1 MKALTDNNIMARSL
15 AFTARIAIRHR
26 WGVIFVSAVLF
37 VVSLLITIK
46 FPGIAFDTD
55 RDNLVGANKAYHKNY
70 LAFRKEFPQPDN
82 LAVVVESDDMEKNR
96 QFVERLAAKI
106 QDDSVEVEVDGKKV
120 QTNVFND
127 VFFKGSLSMM
137 GNKALLFIPTNDL
150 VQFRDQLQSYSKF
163 VQQFLRTTNL
173 VSFFDMV
180 NSQFWQLRNAK
191 EKSPEIDSLVNALP
205 ALERIVRQ
213 AHNSM
218 MHRGEAPSPGVSAL
232 FDPDGKADQ
241 QIYVTFDNGKIFI
254 LSAHAKSD
262 DLNSLAVERLRKLM
276 NQTKYEV
283 PGVNAGLT
291 GGPVL
296 EHDEME
302 QSQKDMTLATIVSL
316 VICAL
321 IFIFGYQQTGRPI
334 KATICLI
341 VGLAYTMAFATL
353 VVGHLNIL
361 TITFLPMLVGLAID
375 FGVHLVT
382 RFEEELHY
390 GKTDEE
396 ALIKAMVYTGQGI
409 FTGAVTTAGAFLA
422 MGFTDFK
429 GIKEMGI
436 ICGGGLMICLV
447 PMMTLLPVLL
457 LRGRQ
462 NVIDHKPLKKVETRA
477 RIEQFWLDRPILV
490 TIVTLVLCTLA
501 ATQFTK
507 LYFDYDL
514 TDMQSKGLP
523 AVEYAKKL
531 INLSTNTVD
540 VVKNDDGTT
549 NAAGTSV
556 IFGIVMANSPE
567 EAVQLQD
574 RLEKLPSV
582 AKVESMAKYLVGDQS
597 QQLATIGEIKDI
609 VKPIQFGP
617 DDESPVKVPAL
628 SGSLYS
634 LYGYL
639 GAALEKT
646 PVEEGELRTNM
657 MKLRDAISELRKE
670 MLHGTGVEL
679 DLKAKKLTDYQ
690 QNLYDDL
697 HDTFQTL
704 QTQDSSAPLR
714 AQDLPQALRDQFVG
728 VTGKYLLQ
736 VYPKKDVWQREN
748 QKEFVTQVEQ
758 VDPKATGEPAELYE
772 YVSLLKTSY
781 EQAALYSLGA
791 IALLVFWHFRTIGS
805 VVLALLPVLIGS
817 IWLGGLMGLFHVP
830 FNPANIMTLPLVIGI
845 GVTNGIHILNR
856 FAEEQTANI
865 LSKSTGKAVLVSGM
879 TAIAGFGSLMLA
891 KHQGIKSLGTIM
903 AIGIAACMIAGLTF
917 LPALLN
923 LWVRF
928 RKKPLAAKTM
938 PEPNEGFDE
947 PR

>member
-1 MKALTDNNIMARSL
+1 MKALTDNNIVARSL
-15 AFTARIAIRHR
+15 ALMARIAIRHR
-26 WGVIFVSAVLF
+26 WAVICFSVALF
-37 VVSLLITIK
+37 VVSLLITLK
-46 FPGIAFDTD
+46 FPGIDFDTD
-55 RDNLVGANKAYHKNY
+55 RDNLVGANKAYHSNY
-70 LAFRKEFPQPDN
+70 LAFRKEFPMPDN

-106 QDDSVEVEVDGKKV
+106 QDDSFEVEVAGKKV
-120 QTNVFND
+120 QTNIFND
-127 VFFKGSLSMM
+127 VFYKGSLSMM

-163 VQQFLRTTNL
+163 VQQFLKTTNL

-191 EKSPEIDSLVNALP
+191 EQSAETDSLVNSLP

-213 AHNSM
+213 ADNSM
-218 MHRGEAPSPGVSAL
+218 LRRGEAPSPGVSAL

-241 QIYVTFDNGKIFI
+241 QIYVTFDNGRIFL
-254 LSAHAKSD
+254 LSAHAVSD
-262 DLNSLAVERLRKLM
+262 DFNSLAVERLRKLM

-296 EHDEME
+296 EHDEMA

-334 KATICLI
+334 KATLCLI
-341 VGLAYTMAFATL
+341 VGLGYTMAFATL

-361 TITFLPMLVGLAID
+361 TITFLPMLIGLAID

-382 RFEEELHY
+382 RFEEELHH
-390 GKTDEE
+390 GKSDED
-396 ALIKAMVYTGQGI
+396 ALIKAMVFTGQGI
-409 FTGAVTTAGAFLA
+409 FTGAFTTAGAFLA

-436 ICGGGLMICLV
+436 ICGGGLMICFV

-462 NVIDHKPLKKVETRA
+462 NVIDHKPQKKVETRA
-477 RIEQFWLDRPILV
+477 RIEQFWLDRPIPV
-490 TIVTLVLCTLA
+490 TIVTIVLCALA
-501 ATQFTK
+501 LTQFSK

-531 INLSTNTVD
+531 INLSTNRMD
-540 VVKNDDGTT
+540 VVSGDDSQT
-549 NAAGTSV
+549 NASGTSV
-556 IFGIVMANSPE
+556 IYGIVMANSPE
-567 EAVQLQD
+567 EAVQLQG

-582 AKVESMAKYLVGDQS
+582 DKVESMAKYLVGDQS
-597 QQLATIGEIKDI
+597 RQLATIGEIKDI
-609 VKPIQFGP
+609 VKPIQFGAE
-617 DDESPVKVPAL
+617 DDSPVKVEAL

-639 GAALEKT
+639 GAALERT
-646 PVEEGELRTNM
+646 PAEQGELRTNM
-657 MKLRDAISELRKE
+657 MKLRDAISDLRRE
-670 MLHGTGVEL
+670 MLHGNAVEL
-679 DLKAKKLTDYQ
+679 DVKAKKLADYQ

-697 HDTFQTL
+697 HQTFQTL
-704 QTQDSSAPLR
+704 QTQDNSAPLR

-728 VTGKYLLQ
+728 ITGKYLLQ
-736 VYPKKDVWQREN
+736 VYPKKDVWQRDN
-748 QKEFVTQVEQ
+748 QKEFVTQVET
-758 VDPKATGEPAELYE
+758 VDPNATGEPAELYE

-781 EQAALYSLGA
+781 EQAALYSLAA
-791 IALLVFWHFRTIGS
+791 ITLLILVHFRTIGS

-830 FNPANIMTLPLVIGI
+830 FNPANIMTLPLLIGI

-865 LSKSTGKAVLVSGM
+865 LSKSTGKAVLVSGL
-879 TAIAGFGSLMLA
+879 TAIAGFGSLILA

-903 AIGIAACMIAGLTF
+903 SIGIAACMVAGLTF

-923 LWVRF
+923 LWVSF
-928 RKKPLAAKTM
+928 RKKPLAAAAPPQTS
-938 PEPNEGFDE
+938 EGLDE

>member
-1 MKALTDNNIMARSL
+1 MKPLTNNNIVARSL
-15 AFTARIAIRHR
+15 ALTARIAIRHR
-26 WGVIFVSAVLF
+26 WAVVFVSVALF
-37 VVSLLITIK
+37 VVSLLITLK

-55 RDNLVGANKAYHKNY
+55 RDNLVGANKKYHQNY

-120 QTNVFND
+120 QTNIFND

-150 VQFRDQLQSYSKF
+150 VQFRTQLQSYSKF
-163 VQQFLRTTNL
+163 VQQFLKTTNL

-191 EKSPEIDSLVNALP
+191 EQSAETDSLVNSLP

-213 AHNSM
+213 ADNSM
-218 MHRGEAPSPGVSAL
+218 LRRGEAPSPGVTAL

-241 QIYVTFDNGKIFI
+241 QIYVTFDNGRIFL
-254 LSAHAKSD
+254 LSAHARSD
-262 DLNSLAVERLRKLM
+262 DFNSLAVERLRKLM

-296 EHDEME
+296 EHDEMA

-334 KATICLI
+334 KATLCLI
-341 VGLAYTMAFATL
+341 VGLGYTMAFATL

-361 TITFLPMLVGLAID
+361 TITFLPMLIGLAID

-390 GKTDEE
+390 GKSDED
-396 ALIKAMVYTGQGI
+396 ALVKAMVFTGQGI
-409 FTGAVTTAGAFLA
+409 FTGAFTTAGAFLA

-436 ICGGGLMICLV
+436 ICGGGLMICFV

-462 NVIDHKPLKKVETRA
+462 NVIDHKPLKKPEARA
-477 RIEQFWLDRPILV
+477 RIEQFWLDRPIPVAIV
-490 TIVTLVLCTLA
+490 TIVLCVLAL
-501 ATQFTK
+501 TQFSK

-531 INLSTNTVD
+531 INLSTNRMD
-540 VVKNDDGTT
+540 VVSGDDSQT
-549 NAAGTSV
+549 NASGTSV
-556 IFGIVMANSPE
+556 IYGIVMANSPE

-582 AKVESMAKYLVGDQS
+582 AKVESMATYLVGDQS

-617 DDESPVKVPAL
+617 EDDSPVKVEAL

-639 GAALEKT
+639 GAALERT
-646 PVEEGELRTNM
+646 PVEQGELRTNM
-657 MKLRDAISELRKE
+657 MKLRDAISDLRKE
-670 MLHGTGVEL
+670 MLHGTAVEL
-679 DLKAKKLTDYQ
+679 ELKAKKLTDYQ

-697 HDTFQTL
+697 HQTFQTL
-704 QTQDSSAPLR
+704 QTQDNSAPLR
-714 AQDLPQALRDQFVG
+714 VQDLPQALRDQFVG
-728 VTGKYLLQ
+728 ITGKYLLQ
-736 VYPKKDVWQREN
+736 VYPKKDVWQRDN
-748 QKEFVTQVEQ
+748 QKEFVTQV
-758 VDPKATGEPAELYE
+758 
-772 YVSLLKTSY
+772 
-781 EQAALYSLGA
+781 
-791 IALLVFWHFRTIGS
+791 
-805 VVLALLPVLIGS
+805 
-817 IWLGGLMGLFHVP
+817 
-830 FNPANIMTLPLVIGI
+830 
-845 GVTNGIHILNR
+845 
-856 FAEEQTANI
+856 
-865 LSKSTGKAVLVSGM
+865 
-879 TAIAGFGSLMLA
+879 
-891 KHQGIKSLGTIM
+891 
-903 AIGIAACMIAGLTF
+903 
-917 LPALLN
+917 
-923 LWVRF
+923 
-928 RKKPLAAKTM
+928 
-938 PEPNEGFDE
+938 
-947 PR
+947 